1 MTTSPQNLADAD
13 AEVAGHRPAHDERI
27 AAGEHG
33 HPSDATYIKIA
44 LILAFVTALEVG
56 MYYIQDD
63 MSARLVTLILLV
75 MAAVKFAIVALYF
88 MHLKFDNRVLRRL
101 FTSGLVLA
109 VGVHAAYM
117 LTLGV
122 GIGR

>member
-1 MTTSPQNLADAD
+1 MTTSPQHLAAAD
-13 AEVAGHRPAHDERI
+13 AEVAGHRPAHDERV

-33 HPSDATYIKIA
+33 HPSDATYVKIA
-44 LILAFVTALEVG
+44 LILAAVTAAEVG
-56 MYYIQDD
+56 MYYLDD
-63 MSARLVTLILLV
+63 LNERLTTGVLIV
-75 MAAVKFAIVALYF
+75 MAMVKFAIVALYF

-109 VGVHAAYM
+109 VFVYTAYM

>member
-1 MTTSPQNLADAD
+1 MNPVQAAEADAQ
-13 AEVAGHRPAHDERI
+13 VAGHRPAHDERI

-33 HPSDATYIKIA
+33 HPSDATYVKIA
-44 LILAFVTALEVG
+44 LILAVVTAAEVG
-56 MYYIQDD
+56 MYYVQED
-63 MSARLVTLILLV
+63 MSKRLVTPILLV
-75 MAAVKFAIVALYF
+75 MAAVKFVIVALYF

-109 VGVHAAYM
+109 IAVYAIYL

>member
-1 MTTSPQNLADAD
+1 MTMNPIQAAEADAQ
-13 AEVAGHRPAHDERI
+13 VAGHRPAHDERI

-44 LILAFVTALEVG
+44 LVLAAVTAAEVG
-56 MYYIQDD
+56 MYYVTGLSD
-63 MSARLVTLILLV
+63 RLVTAILLA
-75 MAAVKFAIVALYF
+75 MAVVKFVLVVLYF
-88 MHLKFDNRVLRRL
+88 MHLKFDNPALRRL
-101 FTSGLVLA
+101 FTTGLILA
-109 VGVHAAYM
+109 LFCYTAYL

>member
-1 MTTSPQNLADAD
+1 MTTSPQDLAAAD
-13 AEVAGHRPAHDERI
+13 AEVAGHRPASDERI

-33 HPSDATYIKIA
+33 HPSDATYVKIA
-44 LILAFVTALEVG
+44 LVLAVVTAAEVG
-56 MYYIQDD
+56 MYYIEDLNE
-63 MSARLVTLILLV
+63 RLTTGVLLV
-75 MAAVKFAIVALYF
+75 MAAVKFVVVVLYF

-101 FTSGLVLA
+101 FTSGFILA
-109 VGVHAAYM
+109 VFVYAAYM